1 MPNIAASAH
10 VPSRRDAVG
19 QRRREVANEGRAQR
33 DRDLFARLRDPH
45 DRVDRD
51 TIIERFLPLA
61 RQIAG
66 RYQRPE
72 EPFDDVFQVA
82 CFGLLKAVDRFDAAR
97 GIAFSSYAVPTIHGE
112 LKRHFRDHA
121 WAVRP
126 PRDLQELALRVERV
140 VGELSRDRGHQ
151 PSVDDVA
158 DAIGVEPEHVLEAM
172 QASGAY
178 RATSLDAPRAR
189 GDAEPGATLGETV
202 GRIENGFDRAEQR
215 ALLSELMRSLTL
227 RERNVI
233 RLRFDHDLT
242 QAEIGARIGASQ
254 MQVSRMLRQS
264 LTRLRTIA
272 RGPEC
277 A

>member
-1 MPNIAASAH
+1 MPNIAASAL

-82 CFGLLKAVDRFDAAR
+82 CYGLVKAVDRFDPAR

-158 DAIGVEPEHVLEAM
+158 RAIGVEPEHVLEAM

-178 RATSLDAPRAR
+178 RATSLDAPRAG
-189 GDAEPGATLGETV
+189 GDDPGATLGDTV

-242 QAEIGARIGASQ
+242 QAEIGERIGVSQ
-254 MQVSRMLRQS
+254 MQVSRILRRS
-264 LTRLRTIA
+264 FARLRTIA
-272 RGPEC
+272 QGPER

>member
-1 MPNIAASAH
+1 VPNIAASAL

-82 CFGLLKAVDRFDAAR
+82 CYGLVKAVDRFDPAR

-158 DAIGVEPEHVLEAM
+158 RAIGVEPEHVLEAR

-178 RATSLDAPRAR
+178 RATSLDAPRAG
-189 GDAEPGATLGETV
+189 GDDPGATLGDTV

-242 QAEIGARIGASQ
+242 QAEIGERIGVSQ
-254 MQVSRMLRQS
+254 MQVSRILRRS
-264 LTRLRTIA
+264 FARLRTIA
-272 RGPEC
+272 QGPER

>member
-1 MPNIAASAH
+1 
-10 VPSRRDAVG
+10 
-19 QRRREVANEGRAQR
+19 VANEGRAQR
-33 DRDLFARLRDPH
+33 DRALFARLRDPH

-82 CFGLLKAVDRFDAAR
+82 CFGLVKAVDRFDAAR

-140 VGELSRDRGHQ
+140 VGALTRDRGHQ

-178 RATSLDAPRAR
+178 RATSLDAPRAG
-189 GDAEPGATLGETV
+189 GDDPGATLGDTV

-242 QAEIGARIGASQ
+242 QAEIGERIGVSQ
-254 MQVSRMLRQS
+254 MQVSRILRRS
-264 LTRLRTIA
+264 FARLRTIA
-272 RGPEC
+272 QGPER

>member
-1 MPNIAASAH
+1 MRRGASG
-10 VPSRRDAVG
+10 RDGA
-19 QRRREVANEGRAQR
+19 
-33 DRDLFARLRDPH
+33 DRTRSDHRLFVRYADERDP
-45 DRVDRD
+45 VDRAA
-51 TIIERFLPLA
+51 IVERFLPLA
-61 RQIAG
+61 RQLAA
-66 RYQRPE
+66 RNQRPD

-82 CFGLLKAVDRFDAAR
+82 CFGLVKAVDRFDPAR

-140 VGELSRDRGHQ
+140 VGELARDRGRQ

-158 DAIGVEPEHVLEAM
+158 QAIGVEPEHVLEAM

-178 RATSLDAPRAR
+178 RATSLDAPRGR
-189 GDAEPGATLGETV
+189 GDDEPGTTLGDTV
-202 GRIENGFDRAEQR
+202 GRTENGFDRAEQR

-242 QAEIGARIGASQ
+242 QAEIGARIGVSQ
-254 MQVSRMLRQS
+254 MQVSRILRHT
-264 LTRLRTIA
+264 LMRLRTIA
-272 RGPEC
+272 QGPEC

>member
-1 MPNIAASAH
+1 MPNIAAS
-10 VPSRRDAVG
+10 VPVPRGPRETVG
-19 QRRREVANEGRAQR
+19 QRRHEVANEGRARR
-33 DRDLFARLRDPH
+33 DRALFVRLRDPH

-82 CFGLLKAVDRFDAAR
+82 CFGLVKAVDRFDPSR

-140 VGELSRDRGHQ
+140 VGELTRDRGHQ

-178 RATSLDAPRAR
+178 RATSLDAPRAG
-189 GDAEPGATLGETV
+189 GDDPGATLGDTV
-202 GRIENGFDRAEQR
+202 GRVENGFDRAEQR

-242 QAEIGARIGASQ
+242 QAEIGERIGVSQ
-254 MQVSRMLRQS
+254 MQVSRILRQS
-264 LTRLRTIA
+264 LARLRTIA
-272 RGPEC
+272 QGRER